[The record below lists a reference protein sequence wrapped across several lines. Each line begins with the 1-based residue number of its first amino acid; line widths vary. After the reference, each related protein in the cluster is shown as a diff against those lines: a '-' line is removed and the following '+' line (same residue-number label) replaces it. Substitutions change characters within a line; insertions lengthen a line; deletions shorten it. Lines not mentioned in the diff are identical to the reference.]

1 MFIDIFSERWY
12 NVYKIR
18 ERKLFKTRKVN
29 VMKKIVKYISINDD
43 EYNNATECMTD
54 DIENSTIEEI
64 VHICKKN
71 GGDCSTCPFYYDS
84 QCCVIVYMCGGSDY
98 DKITSPD
105 MWGGLKLDE
114 ECD

>member
-1 MFIDIFSERWY
+1 MCY
-12 NVYKIR
+12 NIYKIR

-29 VMKKIVKYISINDD
+29 VMKKIIKYISMNDD
-43 EYNNATECMTD
+43 EYDTATVCMTD
-54 DIENSTIEEI
+54 DILNCTIEDI

-71 GGDCSTCPFYYDS
+71 GEDCSTCDFHYAG
-84 QCCVIVYMCGGSDY
+84 QCCVTSFLCGGSDY
-98 DKITSPD
+98 DKITSPN